1 MSRVDA
7 VGLAYQATFGT
18 EETTMEYW
26 IPVETADVNENPTD
40 LSIQETIGNR
50 FATALDR
57 GTRFFDVPMAGALRA
72 VSGVR
77 LFSGFICQ
85 PVAAG
90 SGPYT
95 HTMDPTVADAAP
107 VFHSAFA
114 VRNDPISVG
123 QDPIVDLFYDML
135 GNQLDVTIN
144 ANDYV
149 KFNAAW
155 IALNVDGDQD
165 APDVTA
171 DASPKLKFDEVVVS
185 TSVDDGTSWVAL
197 LAAAAGITYQNNL
210 DTDEAVLGSRA
221 LYALPYGNADAQ
233 VTFTARSDMLT
244 WYRAALAADP
254 TDVSVKMVC
263 TGATPYIFSVLLASV
278 QEITA
283 PAPISGADVL
293 KGIDVTATAHLD
305 SLGAG
310 PNANKFLT
318 AVFTNS
324 TATYP
329 GP

>member
-7 VGLAYQATFGT
+7 VGLALQDGGLGV
-18 EETTMEYW
+18 EEATMEYF

-40 LSIQETIGNR
+40 LTIEETIGTR
-50 FATALDR
+50 FATTLDR

-72 VSGVR
+72 ASGVR
-77 LFSGFICQ
+77 LLSGFICE
-85 PVAAG
+85 PVTTG
-90 SGPYT
+90 GGPYV

-107 VFHSAFA
+107 QLHSSFV

-123 QDPIVDLFYDML
+123 QDAIVDLFYDML
-135 GNQLDVTIN
+135 GNQLDITIN

-155 IALNVDGDQD
+155 IALNIDGDQD

-171 DASPKLKFDEVVVS
+171 DTTPKLKFDEVVVS
-185 TSVDDGTSWVAL
+185 TSVNDGTAWTTL
-197 LAAAAGITYQNNL
+197 LAAAAGVTYQNNL
-210 DTDEAVLGSRA
+210 DTDEAVLGSRS

-254 TDVSVKMVC
+254 ADLGVKMVA
-263 TGATPYIFSVLLASV
+263 TNGATIVEFLLASV

-283 PAPISGADVL
+283 PAPVSGADVL
-293 KGIDVTATAHLD
+293 KGVDVTCRAHLD

-310 PNANKFLT
+310 PNAGKFFSAIIT
-318 AVFTNS
+318 NAV
-324 TATYP
+324 ATYA
-329 GP
+329 